1 MGGPGSMFSYG
12 CAWANLSNTPLS
24 LYKHYA
30 SEGGIHSPMI
40 AHWPARIQKP
50 GGVREHL
57 SHLMDISATCVE
69 ISGATYPKTFQ
80 GHDILPLEGRSLV
93 PAFLNEAPTQ
103 RTLIFEHEHNGAIRD
118 GDWKLVGNDG
128 LNRDGIRPGS
138 KWKLFNLR
146 NDPAELD
153 NLAEKEPARVKDL
166 TRRFLEEAK
175 RTLVLPSP

>member
-1 MGGPGSMFSYG
+1 M
-12 CAWANLSNTPLS
+12 
-24 LYKHYA
+24 
-30 SEGGIHSPMI
+30 
-40 AHWPARIQKP
+40 
-50 GGVREHL
+50 
-57 SHLMDISATCVE
+57 
-69 ISGATYPKTFQ
+69 
-80 GHDILPLEGRSLV
+80 
-93 PAFLNEAPTQ
+93 
-103 RTLIFEHEHNGAIRD
+103 
-118 GDWKLVGNDG
+118 GNDG